1 MAQPLHRLPPRPLPR
16 PRRRRPVLRRVL
28 LALTVL
34 VTLLVLVLLAGG
46 FWVYDHLRASLPR
59 LDGELRMAGL
69 AAPVE
74 VERDELGVPVIRA
87 ANRLDAARALGFLH
101 AQDRFF
107 QMDLLRR
114 QAAGELAEI
123 FGPAAVKLDRRHR
136 IHRFRALAERILAS
150 SPPQERALLTA
161 YAEGVNAGL
170 SSLRGKPFEYLA
182 LRVDPA
188 PWRPEDSILAV
199 HAMFFELNDD
209 RGRRESAL
217 GLLRDTL
224 PPQMFELM
232 AAPGTE
238 WDAPLVGS
246 AFVTPPIPG
255 PEVFDLRQRPA
266 SRKAASFH
274 PREDDLEEAAAGSNN
289 WAVSGA
295 HTADGNAL
303 LANDM
308 HLGLRVPN
316 TWYRASIVR
325 PDGLGGTLQ
334 VTGVTLPGT
343 PTIAVGSNG
352 HVAWGFTNSYGDW
365 TDLVELLID
374 PKDPDV
380 YRTPQGPKRF
390 ETIQERIRVKGGK
403 DDLLEVK
410 ETIWGPVIGEDHLGR
425 PRALAWTAHFP
436 EAVNLG
442 VDQLQTARTLE
453 EAMAVA
459 NRSGIPPQNFT
470 VADETGRIGWTII
483 GKIPRRVGFDG
494 RTPTS
499 WADGSHRWDGWLA
512 PEEYPRIVNPPS
524 GRIWT
529 ANTRVLDGEA
539 LRVVGDGGYYL
550 GARAWQIREDLMAL
564 EQATPRDLLAVQLD
578 DRALL
583 LERWRG
589 LLLRVLS
596 PEATKGHPGRA
607 EMRRLLETTWT
618 GRASVGSVAYRL
630 VWELHGFL
638 EDEVFTSITGQG
650 DVPEEDRYRPSAQF
664 EGALWKIATERPPNL
679 LDPRYASWDQEILA
693 AVDAT
698 LKDLES
704 QGRSLADRTWGEH
717 NTVRIQH
724 PLSQAVP
731 LLGRWLDVPPRQLP
745 GDEDMP
751 RVQRPAF
758 GASERMVVSPGH
770 EETGIFHMPG
780 GQSGHPLS
788 PYYQKGV
795 EAWEDGKATPFLPGP
810 PVHKLRLVP
819 AVSGPTG
826 APGSPPVPPGRAA
839 R

>member
-1 MAQPLHRLPPRPLPR
+1 
-16 PRRRRPVLRRVL
+16 
-28 LALTVL
+28 
-34 VTLLVLVLLAGG
+34 
-46 FWVYDHLRASLPR
+46 
-59 LDGELRMAGL
+59 
-69 AAPVE
+69 
-74 VERDELGVPVIRA
+74 
-87 ANRLDAARALGFLH
+87 
-101 AQDRFF
+101 
-107 QMDLLRR
+107 
-114 QAAGELAEI
+114 
-123 FGPAAVKLDRRHR
+123 
-136 IHRFRALAERILAS
+136 
-150 SPPQERALLTA
+150 
-161 YAEGVNAGL
+161 
-170 SSLRGKPFEYLA
+170 
-182 LRVDPA
+182 
-188 PWRPEDSILAV
+188 
-199 HAMFFELNDD
+199 
-209 RGRRESAL
+209 
-217 GLLRDTL
+217 
-224 PPQMFELM
+224 M

-255 PEVFDLRQRPA
+255 PEVFDLRRRPA

-274 PREDDLEEAAAGSNN
+274 PREDGLEEAAAGSNN

-374 PKDPDV
+374 PHDPDV
-380 YRTPQGPKRF
+380 YRTPAGPKRF

-529 ANTRVLDGEA
+529 ANTRVVDGEA

-589 LLLRVLS
+589 LLLRVLT

-618 GRASVGSVAYRL
+618 GRASAGSAAYRL

-650 DVPEEDRYRPSAQF
+650 DMPEEDRYRPSAQL
-664 EGALWKIATERPPNL
+664 EGALWKIVTERPPNL

-704 QGRSLADRTWGEH
+704 QGRSLADRTWGER